1 MYARRLLLAACLAGP
16 ALAADPPRVDD
27 HRDPLPSGAV
37 ARLGTARLRH
47 GAPVTSVAFA
57 PDGRTVAS
65 SSYDRTVSL
74 WDMESGREL
83 VRYQGHSGDV
93 RAVALAPDGKALVS
107 GGTDGKVRLWEVP
120 RPLPAVGPVAGKE
133 LHVFNHWPETV
144 EAVAFSP
151 DGALLATGDSNG
163 VIVVWDVALRK
174 QVRGFSVDEPV
185 RCLAFARSGKL
196 LAANGKKAAVS
207 IWEVATGSEV
217 ASFAGDGIRCLAFS
231 PDWRWLAAGDFGNG
245 VRVWDVAT
253 GQERWRLTG
262 HESVPGPFNF
272 IFSVAFS
279 PDSKTLA
286 SAAGDDTVRL
296 WDIETGK
303 EKAKVA
309 AHSERVMA
317 VAFAPDGKTLVT
329 GGGDHSV
336 RLWDAA
342 TRKETTPARSSGSA
356 VTGIS
361 VAANGK
367 TLATVRRDGRL
378 ELWDLP
384 ARRTRPLPKEMVETQ
399 GNVWAATFAPAGQRL
414 AVSVAPRSL
423 RLLDLATDRVVSVPT
438 AAEGSFLALAFAAD
452 GETVFGRYN
461 RAIVR
466 RDVPDAKRAEAS
478 YPLSASSYAH
488 AVSRDGRTLA
498 AGNGA
503 VIRLWRA
510 EAQDFAEIGSESGGV
525 LALAFSPD
533 GRTLVSGGK
542 SRVIRIWEVL
552 SGKERKSFGG
562 HPGWVR
568 ALAYSPDGKVIA
580 SGGTDGSVRLW
591 DALTGREM
599 IEFLGHRGAV
609 AAIAF
614 TPDGGQLISAGA
626 DSSMLVWDV
635 AGVPRLPRAGPVTY
649 RDHELEDLW
658 NRLGGDGPDVFLA
671 IQHLARAP
679 AQAVP
684 LLQARVRPVDAGRI
698 ARLLK
703 DLDSDDFEARERASD
718 ELATLGAQAER
729 TLREALKA
737 NKVSAEKRRRL
748 RELLAKLDAGEPAP
762 ESLRAVRAVE
772 VLEMIGTA
780 EARQVVA
787 ALAAGASGFEVTIQA
802 KAALERMAK

>member
-16 ALAADPPRVDD
+16 ALAADTPRADD
-27 HRDPLPSGAV
+27 HGDPLPSGAV
-37 ARLGTARLRH
+37 ARLGTSRLRH

-65 SSYDRTVSL
+65 ASYDRTASL
-74 WDMESGREL
+74 WDVESGREL

-93 RAVALAPDGKALVS
+93 RAVAFAPDGKSLAS
-107 GGTDGKVRLWEVP
+107 GGTDGKVRLWDVP
-120 RPLPAVGPVAGKE
+120 RPLPAAGPVAGKE
-133 LHVFNHWPETV
+133 LHVFNHWPESV

-163 VIVVWDVALRK
+163 MIVVWDVAARK
-174 QVRGFSVDEPV
+174 QVRGFSIDEPV
-185 RCLAFARSGKL
+185 RCLAFVRSGRL
-196 LAANGKKAAVS
+196 LASNGKKAAVS
-207 IWEVATGSEV
+207 VWEVATGSEV
-217 ASFAGDGIRCLAFS
+217 ATFAGDPIRCLAFS

-253 GQERWRLTG
+253 GQERWRLAG
-262 HESVPGPFNF
+262 HQAVPGPFSF
-272 IFSVAFS
+272 VFSVAFS
-279 PDSKTLA
+279 SDGKTLA

-296 WDIETGK
+296 WDPDAGK
-303 EKAKVA
+303 ERAKLA
-309 AHSERVMA
+309 AHSERVTA

-336 RLWDAA
+336 RLWDTA
-342 TRKETTPARSSGSA
+342 TGKETTPARSSGSA

-361 VAANGK
+361 LTADGK
-367 TLATVRRDGRL
+367 TLAAVRRDGRL

-384 ARRTRPLPKEMVETQ
+384 TRRGRPLPKEMEDAQ
-399 GNVWAATFAPAGQRL
+399 GNIWAATFAP
-414 AVSVAPRSL
+414 SVAPRTL
-423 RLLDLATDRVVSVPT
+423 RLLDLATDKVASVPPR
-438 AAEGSFLALAFAAD
+438 AEGSFLALIFAAD

-466 RDVPDAKRAEAS
+466 RDLLGLKRAEAS

-503 VIRLWRA
+503 AIRLWRA
-510 EAQDFAEIGSESGGV
+510 EAQDFVEIGSESGGV
-525 LALAFSPD
+525 LALAFAPD

-568 ALAYSPDGKVIA
+568 ALAYSPDGKMLA
-580 SGGTDGSVRLW
+580 SGGADGSVRIW

-599 IEFLGHRGAV
+599 VEFVGHRGAV

-614 TPDGGQLISAGA
+614 TPDGGQLVSAGA
-626 DSSMLVWDV
+626 DSSVLVWDV

-649 RDHELEDLW
+649 REHELEDLW
-658 NRLGGDGPDVFLA
+658 NRLGGDGPDVLLA
-671 IQHLARAP
+671 IQHMVRAP

-684 LLQARVRPVDAGRI
+684 LLQTRVRPIDAGRV

-703 DLDSDDFEARERASD
+703 DLDSDEFDKRESASD
-718 ELATLGAQAER
+718 ELATLGAPAER
-729 TLREALKA
+729 TVREALKA
-737 NKVSAEKRRRL
+737 TKVSAEMRRRL
-748 RELLAKLDAGEPAP
+748 RELLAKLAAGEPAP
-762 ESLRAVRAVE
+762 EALRAVRAVE

-780 EARQVVA
+780 EARKVVA